1 MTQTEYEQN
10 RAECLIAFFEDQSL
24 TPHSVCQA
32 LYYAFD
38 RGYALGKV
46 KDLISQDEI
55 DKAAV
60 IAAANYNNPFD
71 EPAYDKRFYDGFK
84 AGANFALGKQTE
96 TIAQEDIEKAAEAFA
111 TPPIGNGGMFTR
123 QQVKELLVRFAQLLL
138 SKQEKDAGATEALAS
153 QWRSVDEEL
162 PSNDDKVFVII
173 RGAYVC
179 GWYNQKYESWEI
191 FGLGSYSRKNA
202 SYWMPIPPIPE
213 TNTEKQ

>member
-10 RAECLIAFFEDQSL
+10 RAECLIAFYEDQSL

-55 DKAAV
+55 DKAAEDYV
-60 IAAANYNNPFD
+60 SFD
-71 EPAYDKRFYDGFK
+71 KSGKCYPSYLVERACCNAFKDG
-84 AGANFALGKQTE
+84 ADFALGKQTE

-123 QQVKELLVRFAQLLL
+123 EQVKELLVRFAQLLL
-138 SKQEKDAGATEALAS
+138 SKQEKDAEDTESEKPFLLS
-153 QWRSVDEEL
+153 DL
-162 PSNDDKVFVII
+162 DLDGTVIL
-173 RGAYVC
+173 G
-179 GWYNQKYESWEI
+179 NKYDNP
-191 FGLGSYSRKNA
+191 GLLNA
-202 SYWMPIPPIPE
+202 
-213 TNTEKQ
+213 

>member
-10 RAECLIAFFEDQSL
+10 RAECLIAFYEDQSL

-84 AGANFALGKQTE
+84 AGANFAIGKQE
-96 TIAQEDIEKAAEAFA
+96 NIKDIMHYLSDK
-111 TPPIGNGGMFTR
+111 G
-123 QQVKELLVRFAQLLL
+123 LVNVTHEQI
-138 SKQEKDAGATEALAS
+138 
-153 QWRSVDEEL
+153 
-162 PSNDDKVFVII
+162 DK
-173 RGAYVC
+173 
-179 GWYNQKYESWEI
+179 K
-191 FGLGSYSRKNA
+191 
-202 SYWMPIPPIPE
+202 
-213 TNTEKQ
+213 

>member
-1 MTQTEYEQN
+1 MTQSEYDKAKQ
-10 RAECLIAFFEDQSL
+10 ECKKDLRNKLMLGNLQGDLFSA
-24 TPHSVCQA
+24 T
-32 LYYAFD
+32 FD
-38 RGYALGKV
+38 RAYALGKQQ
-46 KDLISQDEI
+46 K
-55 DKAAV
+55 
-60 IAAANYNNPFD
+60 
-71 EPAYDKRFYDGFK
+71 
-84 AGANFALGKQTE
+84 

-123 QQVKELLVRFAQLLL
+123 EQVKELLVRFAQLLL

-213 TNTEKQ
+213 TNTEKK

>member
-10 RAECLIAFFEDQSL
+10 RAECLIAFYEDQSL
-24 TPHSVCQA
+24 TTHSVCQA

-84 AGANFALGKQTE
+84 AGANFA
-96 TIAQEDIEKAAEAFA
+96 
-111 TPPIGNGGMFTR
+111 IG
-123 QQVKELLVRFAQLLL
+123 
-138 SKQEKDAGATEALAS
+138 
-153 QWRSVDEEL
+153 
-162 PSNDDKVFVII
+162 
-173 RGAYVC
+173 
-179 GWYNQKYESWEI
+179 
-191 FGLGSYSRKNA
+191 SRR
-202 SYWMPIPPIPE
+202 
-213 TNTEKQ
+213 T